1 MNRWLTASTCLLLA
15 WSPVMAQEEAPTRE
29 SPEAQAPQQSQEMT
43 MSGMS
48 VVGNQEAPKALVIV
62 PWKSSRMG
70 DGIGLNNSLN
80 DGSRPVDKDVFLRE
94 LGYYTIRT
102 NGGE

>member
-1 MNRWLTASTCLLLA
+1 
-15 WSPVMAQEEAPTRE
+15 
-29 SPEAQAPQQSQEMT
+29 

-70 DGIGLNNSLN
+70 DGIGLSSSL
-80 DGSRPVDKDVFLRE
+80 DDRSRPVDKDVFMRE
-94 LGYYTIRT
+94 LGYYQIRV